1 MENQEEVSWDD
12 DDFEPEVIID
22 ISKGI
27 VSTLKLEEEINPI
40 TESNSFPEQF
50 GPRTVEV
57 KYPSGISLINK
68 YITIQGATVDMTMDQ
83 LCNSG
88 IMKEMTKPLT
98 TTEKKELTGY
108 GLSVKPG
115 HLRFTNIIKGIIKTN
130 RRYKID
136 RSEGGVHLSYKVT
149 SKVST
154 KLFSTIETLFDEYL
168 KIPINKRYFYKGE
181 DLFIRLHDNLMF
193 SLITDD
199 NINSIFPTITMLR
212 LLKNRDSELLEFLKT
227 FDEGNKKVPAPL
239 VYKPT
244 LAPAQE
250 PVPTPVCIALESVP
264 LEEVD
269 EWDKPG
275 FMDEPI

>member
-1 MENQEEVSWDD
+1 
-12 DDFEPEVIID
+12 
-22 ISKGI
+22 
-27 VSTLKLEEEINPI
+27 
-40 TESNSFPEQF
+40 
-50 GPRTVEV
+50 
-57 KYPSGISLINK
+57 
-68 YITIQGATVDMTMDQ
+68 MTMDQ

-88 IMKEMTKPLT
+88 IMKEMTKPLS
-98 TTEKKELTGY
+98 TTEKEQLTGY

-115 HLRFTNIIKGIIKTN
+115 HLRFTNVIKGIIKTN

-136 RSEGGVHLSYKVT
+136 RSEGGVNLSYKVA

-154 KLFSTIETLFDEYL
+154 KLFSTIDTLFEEYL

-227 FDEGNKKVPAPL
+227 FDEGNKKVPTDL
-239 VYKPT
+239 VYKLTLVPILISSVTPVHTQAPT
-244 LAPAQE
+244 L
-250 PVPTPVCIALESVP
+250 LE
-264 LEEVD
+264 EEVD
-269 EWDKPG
+269 DWDQPG
-275 FMDEPI
+275 FMDEPEPI